1 MAMVMLRLPLPLP
14 LPLMLI
20 LMLTLMLGDRCASTM
35 VHAFTTS
42 TCAPPSTRSGSTA
55 GLRMGANRQRLLS
68 SPLIAGRGAGRRRK
82 QMELHALPP
91 PMSEDLGL
99 VLHSSAAAAAAA
111 GTGSSTDIADTITT
125 VVGNSAN
132 ANANAILLASAA
144 VSSDETESWRQYVPL
159 AVICLVLLDI
169 VLGSPMANLALA
181 PMRRAAEDGAG
192 SGAGGGEDDG
202 SSGGGGLFGGM
213 GINSMISGGDSD
225 GGGDGGGTVL
235 RNPKERV
242 DTAAI
247 AQTTLD
253 KARGTVELMEYLE
266 QNKSDEQRYDEIRKK
281 LDRQDEMLRD
291 KLDNLE

>member
-1 MAMVMLRLPLPLP
+1 
-14 LPLMLI
+14 
-20 LMLTLMLGDRCASTM
+20 
-35 VHAFTTS
+35 
-42 TCAPPSTRSGSTA
+42 
-55 GLRMGANRQRLLS
+55 
-68 SPLIAGRGAGRRRK
+68 
-82 QMELHALPP
+82 MELHALPP
-91 PMSEDLGL
+91 LLSEDLGL
-99 VLHSSAAAAAAA
+99 VLHSAASAAASSAAAATT
-111 GTGSSTDIADTITT
+111 GTSSSTDIANTIASA
-125 VVGNSAN
+125 VVGNSASTN
-132 ANANAILLASAA
+132 TNTIFLASAA
-144 VSSDETESWRQYVPL
+144 VSSGETESWRQYVPL

>member
-1 MAMVMLRLPLPLP
+1 
-14 LPLMLI
+14 
-20 LMLTLMLGDRCASTM
+20 
-35 VHAFTTS
+35 
-42 TCAPPSTRSGSTA
+42 
-55 GLRMGANRQRLLS
+55 
-68 SPLIAGRGAGRRRK
+68 
-82 QMELHALPP
+82 MELHALPP

-181 PMRRAAEDGAG
+181 PMRRAAEDGGGAG
-192 SGAGGGEDDG
+192 SGAGSGGEDDG
-202 SSGGGGLFGGM
+202 SSGGDGRGGLFGAMGGGM
-213 GINSMISGGDSD
+213 GIGSSDDTGD
-225 GGGDGGGTVL
+225 GGTVL

-253 KARGTVELMEYLE
+253 KARGTAELMEYLE